1 MASSISTAVSPEGE
15 RRSDRPNADSQISA
29 VAPAAK
35 IKISPGAVKALARNA
50 G

>member
-1 MASSISTAVSPEGE
+1 MASSISTAVSPLA
-15 RRSDRPNADSQISA
+15 RRTSARPKANSQISA

-35 IKISPGAVKALARNA
+35 IRISPGAVKALARNA